1 MVVRRLQQ
9 ARCNKGV
16 KHEHRSRRF
25 CGSDREARTLV
36 PEPGLRVELQEQQHR
51 LLLVA
56 LL

>member
-9 ARCNKGV
+9 AHCNKGV